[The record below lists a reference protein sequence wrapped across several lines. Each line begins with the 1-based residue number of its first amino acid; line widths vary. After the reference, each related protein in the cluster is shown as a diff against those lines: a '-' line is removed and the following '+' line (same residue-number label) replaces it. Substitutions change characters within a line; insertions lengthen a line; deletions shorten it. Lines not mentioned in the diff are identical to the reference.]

1 MKLAWNDFMGIIPD
15 WELVVLFL
23 FLAIFV
29 LVCIMACL
37 KCSQF
42 SYETTNFY
50 KECPTWDSADKLQMS
65 RSASDYGS
73 SKEAP
78 NERTRLLSAVQN
90 EDKKDWAS
98 FLLYFSHQNYTHFH
112 RNFTN
117 SAWTILQHL
126 FTNVQLEI

>member
-42 SYETTNFY
+42 SYEATNFY

-78 NERTRLLSAVQN
+78 NERTRLLSAVQD
-90 EDKKDWAS
+90 EDKKD
-98 FLLYFSHQNYTHFH
+98 
-112 RNFTN
+112 
-117 SAWTILQHL
+117 
-126 FTNVQLEI
+126 